1 MVLLVLLLSLAFV
14 LPVSAASDVPE
25 KHPFFEEIDY
35 LVNKGIIRGYPDGTI
50 RPDEVVT
57 RAEATVMIGRLKGQ
71 NETQQATPFSD
82 VPAGHYAS
90 GYIAESAEAK
100 YIIGYEDGTFRPE
113 NSVIRGDMALI
124 VERVFDLAFGFPSFT
139 DVPENA
145 YYAEAISKMA
155 AANITIGYPD
165 KTFRPRTEVTRGQFA
180 AFLARAL
187 EPEFKNDAVIK
198 NSYQKDKTKVYTYRL
213 ANGSNEMHRFVDVP
227 ERNGLIYGFMWTYEN
242 ESENGEYLELE
253 NYEIMTNGFP
263 YSERNNLLAYP
274 VYTGKTFNDYVS
286 GDVYINTI
294 TGVDVTVETAYK
306 TFTNA
311 VEVTT
316 QGGYKYYMVEGYSV
330 VKSLDQHGNVMTQ
343 LMNVE

>member
-1 MVLLVLLLSLAFV
+1 M
-14 LPVSAASDVPE
+14 
-25 KHPFFEEIDY
+25 
-35 LVNKGIIRGYPDGTI
+35 IRGYPDGTI
-50 RPDEVVT
+50 RPDQVVT
-57 RAEATVMIGRLKGQ
+57 RAEATAMIGRLKGFDNTKQ
-71 NETQQATPFSD
+71 TTPFSD

-90 GYIAESAEAK
+90 GYIAESADAE
-100 YIIGYEDGTFRPE
+100 YIVGYKDGTFRPD
-113 NSVIRGDMALI
+113 NSIIRADMALI
-124 VERVFDLAFGFPSFT
+124 VERVFDLVFGFPSFT

-145 YYAEAISKMA
+145 YYTGAVNKMA

-213 ANGSNEMHRFVDVP
+213 ADGSDEIHRFVDVP
-227 ERNGLIYGFMWTYEN
+227 ERDGLTFGFMWTYEN
-242 ESENGEYLELE
+242 DSDDGEYLELE
-253 NYEIMTNGFP
+253 NYEIMANGFP
-263 YSERNNLLAYP
+263 YSEGDNLLAYP

-286 GDVYINTI
+286 GEVHVNTI
-294 TGVDVTVETAYK
+294 TGVDVTVETAYQ

-316 QGGYKYYMVEGYSV
+316 QEGFKYYMVEGYSV
-330 VKSLDQHGNVMTQ
+330 VKTFDADGNVTFE
-343 LMNVE
+343 LLSVE